1 MTLTTSNAKLAAGGS
16 FTFTVAV
23 NSTKPV
29 TGTVNI
35 FQGPVGVGSGI
46 APPIAVVNGKASYT
60 VTSYYAPGTYSFWAQ
75 YSGDTN
81 NLSTQT
87 AGTIQEVF
95 TGTTLATFVG
105 QTGGLSHQGRVTI
118 NLQ

>member
-1 MTLTTSNAKLAAGGS
+1 LRKALQEIETPFLFAGRLARCE
-16 FTFTVAV
+16 
-23 NSTKPV
+23 
-29 TGTVNI
+29 GTV
-35 FQGPVGVGSGI
+35 QLGMSH
-46 APPIAVVNGKASYT
+46 VVLVEILCDANDVSLT
-60 VTSYYAPGTYSFWAQ
+60 VTSYYAPGTYYSLWAQ

>member
-1 MTLTTSNAKLAAGGS
+1 MTLTTSNAKLAAEGS

-60 VTSYYAPGTYSFWAQ
+60 VTSYYA
-75 YSGDTN
+75 
-81 NLSTQT
+81 
-87 AGTIQEVF
+87 GTIQEVF